1 MGRGRGLRS
10 FLSRQ
15 TALTTVVIRERLE
28 TNKRRA
34 RNVTGGGRV
43 DAMYVMYMCG
53 GVPCFKALSDGNDLC
68 QYTYI
73 TLLRL
78 RLIDSFLPVS
88 LEAYRHACL
97 PASMMQTLVAGW
109 RNLQALDERITGRT
123 QPSTRLCSSSSPV

>member
-1 MGRGRGLRS
+1 MLR
-10 FLSRQ
+10 
-15 TALTTVVIRERLE
+15 AV
-28 TNKRRA
+28 
-34 RNVTGGGRV
+34 GRV

-88 LEAYRHACL
+88 LEAHRHACL